1 MMRLWTWYCKSTIDD
16 VTLDLILQVHSDVLV
31 SPLHTIVMSSPH
43 DGELGT
49 EQWSGG
55 NSGSGVS
62 EPPSSQL
69 WAPVFWPI
77 FLILILRGNNQSLLE
92 AVDSREGNPFL
103 IGWSF
108 ESSAVVGRFC
118 GYSLPSETQE
128 WARLNPSPLLLQAI
142 IWVATFPNLDFWSCY
157 KQKTLKQRDG
167 PFHIEK
173 GIKYLSD

>member
-1 MMRLWTWYCKSTIDD
+1 MIIRLWTWYCKSTIDD
-16 VTLDLILQVHSDVLV
+16 ETLDLILQVHSDVLV

-49 EQWSGG
+49 GSSLSVPLWLRCFLSAL
-55 NSGSGVS
+55 SSGVLS
-62 EPPSSQL
+62 LGTFSSRHY
-69 WAPVFWPI
+69 WPL

-142 IWVATFPNLDFWSCY
+142 IWVATLPNLDF
-157 KQKTLKQRDG
+157 
-167 PFHIEK
+167 
-173 GIKYLSD
+173 

>member
-16 VTLDLILQVHSDVLV
+16 ETLDLILQVHSDVLV

-49 EQWSGG
+49 
-55 NSGSGVS
+55 GSS
-62 EPPSSQL
+62 PCSTL
-69 WAPVFWPI
+69 APVFLNLGTFSSRHWPI

-92 AVDSREGNPFL
+92 AVAGREVNNFL

-108 ESSAVVGRFC
+108 KSLAVVGWFC
-118 GYSLPSETQE
+118 GSSQPSDTQE